1 LKCND
6 IILLIIGTL
15 SRHLFYGLHR
25 NCFACCRILQ
35 YNGIAFWDDL
45 YLYQNT
51 SQGLYYASQGNAP
64 NRTLVFEFYT
74 SHYSQ
79 PAEYYHFQVIFFESL
94 PNVVQNKYFDASDGG
109 VSCTVGV
116 QGKKNVSAHA

>member
-1 LKCND
+1 LPAAAFP
-6 IILLIIGTL
+6 GTTV
-15 SRHLFYGLHR
+15 FP
-25 NCFACCRILQ
+25 
-35 YNGIAFWDDL
+35 FWDDL